1 MPSAK
6 RSPKDKPS
14 AKLYGFHTKPFV
26 VSIQQKKRR
35 FLGLSALS
43 VRHEDRGSARLSES
57 KPSFLCQSPNLIIYQ
72 QLVEKTI
79 VEIRFLATR
88 SPKTHNTHTHAHT
101 HTTHHARAHTH
112 QPNWLKPK
120 GVVTRTEHLHCGR
133 RIWGVET
140 VEENFLFD

>member
-1 MPSAK
+1 M
-6 RSPKDKPS
+6 
-14 AKLYGFHTKPFV
+14 G
-26 VSIQQKKRR
+26 SIQNHLWSPFNKK
-35 FLGLSALS
+35 S
-43 VRHEDRGSARLSES
+43 VGFWVYPGKWLDSECEARGSGLSES

-88 SPKTHNTHTHAHT
+88 SPKTHNTHTNAHT
-101 HTTHHARAHTH
+101 HTAHHARAHTH

-133 RIWGVET
+133 RIWGLET